1 MGNESF
7 ITIYTSGSTIQ
18 IVITL
23 ICYRDLLRI
32 FLQLV
37 LKETQQ
43 TQTCTTTDWNII
55 IR

>member
-7 ITIYTSGSTIQ
+7 ITIYTSGSTVQ

-23 ICYRDLLRI
+23 ICYSDLFRM

-43 TQTCTTTDWNII
+43 IQTCMTTDWNII